1 MAPSAAVDFV
11 VRVDTPMAPSAP
23 ASMMMYMFDFF
34 MVQLFQLLIFLVAGH
49 LAGGMIGMI
58 VIAGAS
64 GECEHHRKSSDK
76 RDKND

>member
-1 MAPSAAVDFV
+1 
-11 VRVDTPMAPSAP
+11 
-23 ASMMMYMFDFF
+23 MFDFF
-34 MVQLFQLLIFLVAGH
+34 MVQLFQLLIFLVAGR